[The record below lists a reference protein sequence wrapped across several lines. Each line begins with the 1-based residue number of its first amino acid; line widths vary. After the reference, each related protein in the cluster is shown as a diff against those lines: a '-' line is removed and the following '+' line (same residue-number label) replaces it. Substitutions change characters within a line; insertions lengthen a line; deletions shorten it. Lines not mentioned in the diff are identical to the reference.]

1 MIFADG
7 VICLLK
13 GGAYVGIIYRYGIY
27 PFKEETGSTM
37 NRLLHL
43 FHDNE
48 QGILMSVAALVLFG
62 TINIYCASYV
72 ASGSGLVL
80 RQVVWVAVGFA
91 CMFVARRLNYP
102 RIEHFGWILTIVA
115 AGLCFLVRFTGEE
128 INGARRWIDLG
139 FIQFQPSEI
148 AKIASVMLAASYVGQ
163 KLRSG
168 KPIELFSKP
177 MGGILAMGAVILI
190 QPDMGTA
197 AIVIAIG
204 LCLFLIGGLSPKQL
218 QGMAW
223 SVAVSVVLCVMF
235 APYRLKR
242 VTVWLGLE
250 HDEQI
255 EYQAEQAKMVIGS
268 GGVDGVGWGGG
279 LSKYNYLPESHTDF
293 AFAVFCEEWGFI
305 LTVLCIFVPF
315 LFFTH
320 HGFSI
325 AKQTEDPYGK
335 MLAAGM
341 TLLVSGQAVSNIM
354 MVMGSL
360 PVIGVPLPFIS
371 YGGTSLVINMA
382 CVGILLSI
390 HRKNKAYAR
399 AKLKRERAEAGG
411 QQAVT
416 ERTDE

>member
-1 MIFADG
+1 
-7 VICLLK
+7 
-13 GGAYVGIIYRYGIY
+13 
-27 PFKEETGSTM
+27 
-37 NRLLHL
+37 
-43 FHDNE
+43 
-48 QGILMSVAALVLFG
+48 MSVAALILFG

-72 ASGSGLVL
+72 ASGSDLVL
-80 RQVVWVAVGFA
+80 RHLAWVAIGGFGLY
-91 CMFVARRLNYP
+91 MGRLLKYP
-102 RIEHFGWILTIVA
+102 RVENLDWILTIA
-115 AGLCFLVRFTGEE
+115 AVGLCLLVRFTGEE

-139 FIQFQPSEI
+139 FIRFQPSEI
-148 AKIASVMLAASYVGQ
+148 AKVASVMLAASYVGQ
-163 KLRSG
+163 RLRSG
-168 KPIELFSKP
+168 KPIKLICKP
-177 MGGILAMGAVILI
+177 MGGILAMGAIILF

-204 LCLFLIGGLSPKQL
+204 LCLFLIGGLSSRQIKAL
-218 QGMAW
+218 ACV
-223 SVAVSVVLCVMF
+223 VAASVVACVIV

-250 HDEQI
+250 HDERI

-268 GGVDGVGWGGG
+268 GGVDGVGWGDG

-305 LTVLCIFVPF
+305 LTALCIFVPF
-315 LFFTH
+315 IFFTH

-325 AKQTEDPYGK
+325 AKQTENPYGK
-335 MLAAGM
+335 MLAAGL

-371 YGGTSLVINMA
+371 YGGTSLAINMT
-382 CVGILLSI
+382 CVGVLLSI
-390 HRKNKAYAR
+390 HRKNKAFAR
-399 AKLKRERAEAGG
+399 AKLKREQAEAGE